1 MMDLTPKL
9 ADGAKVVQGYAE
21 GRFRIGGEIFPHSV
35 LVMPGVVEAWQVAD
49 LATASVDSL
58 EPVLAAGRAGA
69 VEVLIIGCGPRTQ
82 LVPRPLREALKAAGI
97 GVEGM
102 DTGAAARTYN
112 VMTMEDR
119 KAAAA
124 LIVL

>member
-1 MMDLTPKL
+1 MDLTPKL
-9 ADGAKVVQGYAE
+9 ADGAKVVHRYAE

-58 EPVLAAGRAGA
+58 EPVLAAGRAGL